1 METASLPLLVGIN
14 HKEVA
19 QHEARMKKSSSLT
32 FTRWGP
38 QFVNGKN
45 RDVNGYLG
53 KQKKHGNIWIIY
65 FGFSLLIIIMVG
77 FMVNIFRTSS
87 WGL

>member
-1 METASLPLLVGIN
+1 LETASLPLLVGIN

-38 QFVNGKN
+38 QFVNGKKH

-53 KQKKHGNIWIIY
+53 KQKKNMGIS
-65 FGFSLLIIIMVG
+65 G
-77 FMVNIFRTSS
+77 
-87 WGL
+87 